1 MTPINALEVMAH
13 GPHMDRRK
21 LIQMVC
27 ASAATAAAA
36 PAWAN
41 GWPDRTIRLIAPF
54 TPGAATDF
62 VSRALAQKLSDQL
75 AQPVI
80 VENRPGAAGTI
91 AAEAVAKA
99 QPDGYTFLF
108 GEPGGLTVAP
118 AVTRHLRFNAL
129 RDLTPVAQ
137 AVSLPMIVLA
147 HPSVE
152 ADSLQALA
160 SLARR
165 KSLDY
170 ATNGTGSVQHLSME
184 LLASRLGIKMTHVP
198 YRGGSLA
205 INDLI
210 AGQVPLSL
218 LTVPTAATYIK
229 SGKVKAL
236 GILDSQR
243 APLLPDVPTA
253 QEQGVKD
260 ASVPIWGGLFA
271 PSQTEKTIIQ
281 RMSESIRL
289 ALGDPALRQR
299 LEDAG
304 NDVVFRPSAEFS
316 AIVTADTEKWRKLVA
331 STGIKID

>member
-1 MTPINALEVMAH
+1 MNTMQPS
-13 GPHMDRRK
+13 RRTFMH
-21 LIQMVC
+21 LLS
-27 ASAATAAAA
+27 ASAVTAAL

-41 GWPDRTIRLIAPF
+41 TWPERTIRIVAPF

-62 VSRALAQKLSDQL
+62 VSRALAQKLSDL
-75 AQPVI
+75 LGQPVV

-91 AAEAVAKA
+91 AAEALAKA
-99 QPDGYTFLF
+99 NPDGYTVLF

-118 AVTRHLRFNAL
+118 AVMGNLRFDPM
-129 RDLTPVAQ
+129 RDLAPIAQ

-152 ADSLQALA
+152 ATDLQGLA
-160 SLARR
+160 ALARR

-170 ATNGTGSVQHLSME
+170 ATNGTGSIQHLTME
-184 LLASRLGIKMTHVP
+184 LLASRLGIEMVHVP

-210 AGQVPLSL
+210 AGQVPLSM

-236 GILDSQR
+236 GILDSR
-243 APLLPDVPTA
+243 RSPLLPDVPTA
-253 QEQGVKD
+253 QEQGVQD

-271 PSQTEKTIIQ
+271 PSQTPAAVLQ
-281 RMSESIRL
+281 RLSEATQA
-289 ALGDPALRQR
+289 ALKDPALRQR
-299 LEDAG
+299 LEEAG
-304 NDVVFRPSAEFS
+304 NDVVFRDPAEFG
-316 AIVTADTEKWRKLVA
+316 AVVKADAEKWRKLVA
-331 STGIKID
+331 SAGIRIE